1 MPSSRKAA
9 AEDETRSLETL
20 VAVRLVRIAEVI
32 SRLATQTIEARFG
45 LRNTDLRI
53 MNMLDQTEGVTVNE
67 IARRAHID
75 SAWISRSIR
84 HLETEGLLTRRA
96 HPRDSRLRIV
106 ALTDKGAMLLDEVR
120 PVALARELRLL
131 EGIDA
136 PAFRDGLAQL
146 LSNAE
151 AMLDDG
157 EG

>member
-1 MPSSRKAA
+1 MAKPPKP
-9 AEDETRSLETL
+9 EPETRSLETL
-20 VAVRLVRIAEVI
+20 VTVRLVRIAEVV

-84 HLETEGLLTRRA
+84 HLEAEGLLARRT
-96 HPRDSRLRIV
+96 HPGDSRLRIV
-106 ALTDKGAMLLDEVR
+106 ALTDKGARLLDEVR
-120 PVALARELRLL
+120 PVALAREARLL
-131 EGIDA
+131 KGIDA
-136 PAFRDGLAQL
+136 PGFREGLARL

-151 AMLDDG
+151 AMLDEG

>member
-1 MPSSRKAA
+1 MPGPGKTDAG
-9 AEDETRSLETL
+9 TRSLETL
-20 VAVRLVRIAEVI
+20 VAVQLVRIAEVV
-32 SRLATQTIEARFG
+32 SRLATQTIEARYG

-84 HLETEGLLTRRA
+84 HLEAGGLLTRRA
-96 HPRDSRLRIV
+96 HARDSRLKIV
-106 ALTDKGAMLLDEVR
+106 ALTDKGARLLDEVR

-131 EGIDA
+131 DGIDT
-136 PAFRDGLAQL
+136 PQFKEGLARL

-151 AMLDDG
+151 AMLDEKDS
-157 EG
+157 